1 MLAVLALLSELN
13 YSREKTR
20 TAKYSFSVKV
30 GGQELL
36 DKMQCKVSENNR
48 ISNGILHPAQSI
60 HACRDYTSDNLTF
73 LESKSWPAGTLRNFN
88 MFYSRFLGKNFAC
101 VCLPNIVTT

>member
-1 MLAVLALLSELN
+1 MLAVLALLSGVELQL
-13 YSREKTR
+13 RKKTR
-20 TAKYSFSVKV
+20 TAKYSFHVKV

-60 HACRDYTSDNLTF
+60 HT
-73 LESKSWPAGTLRNFN
+73 
-88 MFYSRFLGKNFAC
+88 
-101 VCLPNIVTT
+101 CLDCGLHIR